1 MKRIL
6 IILVIIV
13 LSAICII
20 CGTKGYSY
28 FSPAKERNIY
38 QTAQHHDDTIRIA
51 YIGDSWAF
59 MHREHE
65 CHISDI
71 IEDII
76 HCPVKVHSYGICGTT
91 SKEFYE
97 NMFNNADLKHFL
109 QKRRYEYCC
118 ISLGINDTYKKMS
131 AAYYQQSMEYIL
143 KFFLTNQVH
152 PIILEIPDYDI
163 IKSFERQNNSRKLL
177 RRLSMFINKTP
188 LNCKQLFRNAL
199 DELISKKMYTKDVSI
214 IRYMSW
220 NSYGTKDLNTL
231 YLSDGI
237 HLNTTG
243 YAKLDSC
250 IIKTCIELKKSAA
263 ITKN

>member
-1 MKRIL
+1 
-6 IILVIIV
+6 
-13 LSAICII
+13 
-20 CGTKGYSY
+20 
-28 FSPAKERNIY
+28 
-38 QTAQHHDDTIRIA
+38 
-51 YIGDSWAF
+51 
-59 MHREHE
+59 MHRDHH
-65 CHISDI
+65 CQISDI